1 MASLKETMGTRGHCY
16 ESVYMDY
23 PKNSASHNRPIS
35 HSFIIIPD
43 CPLPLLGKRF
53 ADQDRSSDLL

>member
-1 MASLKETMGTRGHCY
+1 MANLKETMGPRGHCY

-23 PKNSASHNRPIS
+23 PKNRPVS